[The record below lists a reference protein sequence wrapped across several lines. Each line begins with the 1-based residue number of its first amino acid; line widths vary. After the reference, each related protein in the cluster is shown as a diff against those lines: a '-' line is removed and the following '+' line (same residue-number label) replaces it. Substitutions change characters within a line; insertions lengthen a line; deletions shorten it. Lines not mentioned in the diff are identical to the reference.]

1 MCCAEKSVFDFV
13 MSIIVVFLGMSKQNK
28 KCIYTLE
35 GNLGLKLW
43 AGASS
48 NANPT
53 HALQNDH
60 II

>member
-13 MSIIVVFLGMSKQNK
+13 MSIIQAFLGMSKQNK
-28 KCIYTLE
+28 KCIYALE

-43 AGASS
+43 ARASS